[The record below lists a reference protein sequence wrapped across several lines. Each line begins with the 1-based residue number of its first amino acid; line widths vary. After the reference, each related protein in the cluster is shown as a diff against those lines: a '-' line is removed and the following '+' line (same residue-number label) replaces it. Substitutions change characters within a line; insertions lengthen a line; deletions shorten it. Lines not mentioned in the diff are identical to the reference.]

1 MAETDIKAAVVLLA
15 DTDTPEGM
23 GRMANALTTAREMK
37 EEGDE
42 VKVIFDGAG
51 TKWAAALADEGHK
64 YSKLLDQVRDKVEG
78 ACAYCSN
85 AYQVKD
91 QIEDAGI
98 DLIDD
103 FDGHP
108 SLRGLIR
115 DGYRILTF

>member
-1 MAETDIKAAVVLLA
+1 MPNSEVKAAAVLLA
-15 DTDTPEGM
+15 DTDSPEGM

-37 EEGDE
+37 QEGDA

-51 TKWAAALADEGHK
+51 TKWAAELSGEHK
-64 YSKLLDQVRDKVEG
+64 YSKLLDQIRDEVGG

-85 AYQVKD
+85 AYNQVKD
-91 QIEDAGI
+91 AVEAAGI

-108 SLRGLIR
+108 SLRGLLR
-115 DGYRILTF
+115 DGYQVLTF

>member
-1 MAETDIKAAVVLLA
+1 MTDSVIKAAVVLLA

-23 GRMANALTTAREMK
+23 GRMANALTTARELK

-51 TKWAAALADEGHK
+51 TKWAAELADGHK
-64 YSKLLDQVRDKVEG
+64 YSELLDQVRDKVEG
-78 ACAYCSN
+78 ACAYCAN
-85 AYQVKD
+85 AYQVTD
-91 QIEDAGI
+91 QVEAAGI

>member
-1 MAETDIKAAVVLLA
+1 MADTDIKAAVVLLA
-15 DTDTPEGM
+15 DTDSPEGM

-51 TKWAAALADEGHK
+51 TKWAAELANGHK
-64 YSKLLDQVRDKVEG
+64 YSKLLDQVRDQVEG

-91 QIEDAGI
+91 AVEAAGI

-103 FDGHP
+103 YDGHP
-108 SLRGLIR
+108 SLRSLIR
-115 DGYRILTF
+115 DGYQVLTF

>member
-1 MAETDIKAAVVLLA
+1 MTDPGIKAAVILLA

-37 EEGDE
+37 QEGDE

-51 TKWAAALADEGHK
+51 TKWAAELSGEHK
-64 YSKLLDQVRDKVEG
+64 YSKLLDQVRDQVEG

-85 AYQVKD
+85 AYQV
-91 QIEDAGI
+91 EDAVRAAGI

-108 SLRGLIR
+108 SLRGLIG
-115 DGYRILTF
+115 DGYQVLTF